1 MIGRR
6 NFQPGEMRYFGPFSL
21 FVPGRLL
28 KRADETIPLGG
39 RALDVLIALTER
51 AGEVVSYKELIS
63 IAWPNVTVDEANLRV
78 QIATLRRALSD
89 GEDDARYI
97 SNVAGRGYC
106 FVAPIKRS
114 QSEQGTSPS
123 GIVDAEGLRKLP
135 PCLSRIVGRED
146 TVRTVSAQLMLER
159 FVSIVGPVGI
169 GKTTVAISVAHQL
182 LTGFEGAVFFVD
194 LGVLTNSKLVP
205 AAIASTLGFM
215 AQVDDPLGSLLAF
228 LSQKKLLLILD
239 NCEHV
244 IDAAAALAE
253 RVVSEAPRTHILT
266 TSREALRVQGEHVH
280 LLYSL
285 ESPPDD
291 GGLTAAEAL
300 AYPAAELFM
309 ERAAASGYAFDL
321 TDPDARTVA
330 GICRKL
336 DGIALAIELVASRV
350 GSLGIRGT
358 AELLDSRF
366 GLLWRGRRTALP
378 RHETLNAML
387 DWSYNLLSEYEKLVL
402 CRLSVF
408 VGDFLLPA
416 ACFVASE
423 QEHDADAAA
432 AVVSL
437 VAKSL
442 VSTRAIGQSTYY
454 RLLDITRAHAKS
466 KLIQRGEEDSIAR
479 RHAIF
484 YSRFLD
490 NEKIL
495 QPRFGEHSFSAFSPH
510 IGNARAALE
519 WALSDHGDITI
530 AIPLAASATPLF
542 IGLSLFDECRRWC
555 ERALAILDD
564 TNRSTRREMLLQE
577 TLAVSST
584 NSVTV
589 GDNNQIRAAL
599 ERALSIAE
607 ALGDQ
612 PYQLRLL
619 AGLNLF
625 FNRLGDLRSSRATAE
640 RGAAIAR
647 ALSDPAG
654 SIWAECM
661 LGISHCFE
669 GNQTEA
675 QFHCERGLSLAAE
688 HIEVRPNY
696 FGFDHCIRGLL
707 ALARTLWL
715 RGFAD
720 QAVGTAQ
727 KAIDEALWREHP
739 VSTCVALIYT
749 SLLFLW
755 IGDLPTARSLIEQL
769 IAHAG
774 RYSLEPFRAA
784 GLALKGKLAIAG
796 DETEYG
802 IALLRDML
810 KTIHEYYYL
819 LVPTVTGALAEG
831 LCKAGQLEEALVTI
845 DDAITRARSDGVK
858 VELSELLRI
867 KSLVLVAKNDRE
879 AAIDCLS
886 EAVEV
891 ARAQSALAWELRSAV
906 DLARLLSE
914 GGQRDQARRDLALVY
929 DRFTEGFE
937 TADLKVARALLENLQ
952 T

>member
-1 MIGRR
+1 
-6 NFQPGEMRYFGPFSL
+6 MR
-21 FVPGRLL
+21 
-28 KRADETIPLGG
+28 
-39 RALDVLIALTER
+39 
-51 AGEVVSYKELIS
+51 
-63 IAWPNVTVDEANLRV
+63 
-78 QIATLRRALSD
+78 
-89 GEDDARYI
+89 
-97 SNVAGRGYC
+97 
-106 FVAPIKRS
+106 
-114 QSEQGTSPS
+114 
-123 GIVDAEGLRKLP
+123 
-135 PCLSRIVGRED
+135 
-146 TVRTVSAQLMLER
+146 ER
-159 FVSIVGPVGI
+159 FVSIVGPGGI
-169 GKTTVAISVAHQL
+169 GKTTVAVSVAHKL
-182 LTGFEGAVFFVD
+182 LAGFEGAAFFVD
-194 LGVLTNSKLVP
+194 LSVLTDSKIVL
-205 AAIASTLGFM
+205 AAVASTLGFM
-215 AQVDDPLGSLLAF
+215 AQAHDPLGSILAF
-228 LSQKKLLLILD
+228 LNEKKVLLVLD

-244 IDAAAALAE
+244 IDTAAALAE
-253 RVVSEAPRTHILT
+253 RVVSEASRTHILT
-266 TSREALRVQGEHVH
+266 TSREALGVQGEHVH

-285 ESPPDD
+285 EAPPEDD
-291 GGLTAAEAL
+291 GLTATDVL

-309 ERAAASGYAFDL
+309 ERAVASGYPSDL
-321 TDPDARTVA
+321 TDPDARIVA
-330 GICRKL
+330 RICRKL

-366 GLLWRGRRTALP
+366 GLLWRGRRTARP

-423 QEHDADAAA
+423 EGHDADAAA

-442 VSTRAIGQSTYY
+442 VSTRAIGQSTNY
-454 RLLDITRAHAKS
+454 RLLDITREYAKS

-484 YSRFLD
+484 YSRFFD
-490 NEKIL
+490 NEKIF
-495 QPRFGEHSFSAFSPH
+495 QSRFGEHSFSAFSPH
-510 IGNARAALE
+510 IGNA
-519 WALSDHGDITI
+519 
-530 AIPLAASATPLF
+530 LAV
-542 IGLSLFDECRRWC
+542 I
-555 ERALAILDD
+555 DD
-564 TNRSTRREMLLQE
+564 TSLNTRREMLLQE
-577 TLAVSST
+577 ALALSST

-589 GDNNQIRAAL
+589 GNNNQIRAAL
-599 ERALSIAE
+599 ERALSVAE

-612 PYQLRLL
+612 PHQLRLL

-640 RGAAIAR
+640 RGTAIAR

-661 LGISHCFE
+661 LGICHCFE

-675 QFHCERGLSLAAE
+675 QFHCECGLSLAAE
-688 HIEVRPNY
+688 HTELKPNY
-696 FGFDHCIRGLL
+696 FGFDHSIRALV

-715 RGFAD
+715 RGFSD

-727 KAIDEALWREHP
+727 KAIDGALSREHP

-755 IGDLPTARSLIEQL
+755 IGDLPRARSLIEQL

-784 GLALKGKLAIAG
+784 GLALKGKLAIAC

-831 LCKAGQLEEALVTI
+831 LRKAGQLEEALFTI
-845 DDAITRARSDGVK
+845 DGAITRARGDGVK
-858 VELSELLRI
+858 VELAELLRI
-867 KSLVLVAKNDRE
+867 KSLVFVAKNDGE
-879 AAIDCLS
+879 AAIDCLK
-886 EAVEV
+886 EAIEV
-891 ARAQSALAWELRSAV
+891 ARSQSALAWELRSTI

-914 GGQRDQARRDLALVY
+914 AGQRDQARHDLAIVY

-937 TADLKVARALLENLQ
+937 TKDLKVARALLQHLQ
-952 T
+952 S

>member
-1 MIGRR
+1 MNGRR
-6 NFQPGEMRYFGPFSL
+6 NFQPGDVLCFGPFSL
-21 FVPGRLL
+21 FVAGRLL
-28 KRADETIPLGG
+28 KRDDEPLPLGG
-39 RALDVLIALTER
+39 RALDVLITLTGR
-51 AGEVVSYKELIS
+51 AGEVVSYQELIS
-63 IAWPNVTVDEANLRV
+63 IAWPNVTVDETNLRV
-78 QIATLRRALSD
+78 QIAALRRAL
-89 GEDDARYI
+89 GEGVNGARYI

-106 FVAPIKRS
+106 FVAPVIDS
-114 QSEQGTSPS
+114 TGPS
-123 GIVDAEGLRKLP
+123 TKETRIINGEPHRTRLPRLAE
-135 PCLSRIVGRED
+135 IVGRDE
-146 TVRTVSAQLMLER
+146 VIRSVSQQLMRER
-159 FVSIVGPVGI
+159 FVSIVGPGGI
-169 GKTTVAISVAHQL
+169 GKTTVAVSVAHKL
-182 LTGFEGAVFFVD
+182 LAGFEGAAFFVD
-194 LGVLTNSKLVP
+194 LSVLTDSKIVL
-205 AAIASTLGFM
+205 AAVASTLGFM
-215 AQVDDPLGSLLAF
+215 AQAHDPLGSILAF
-228 LSQKKLLLILD
+228 LNEKKVLLVLD

-244 IDAAAALAE
+244 IDTAAALAE
-253 RVVSEAPRTHILT
+253 RVVSEASRTHILT
-266 TSREALRVQGEHVH
+266 TSREALGVQGEHVH

-285 ESPPDD
+285 EAPPEDD
-291 GGLTAAEAL
+291 GLTATDVL

-309 ERAAASGYAFDL
+309 ERAVASGYTSDL
-321 TDPDARTVA
+321 TDPDARIVA
-330 GICRKL
+330 RICRKL

-366 GLLWRGRRTALP
+366 GLLWRGRRTARP

-423 QEHDADAAA
+423 EGHDADAAA

-442 VSTRAIGQSTYY
+442 VSTRAIGQSTNY
-454 RLLDITRAHAKS
+454 RLLDITREYAKS

-484 YSRFLD
+484 YSRFFD
-490 NEKIL
+490 NEKIF
-495 QPRFGEHSFSAFSPH
+495 QSRFGEHSFSAFSPH

-530 AIPLAASATPLF
+530 AISLAASATPLF

-555 ERALAILDD
+555 ERALAVIDD
-564 TNRSTRREMLLQE
+564 TSLNTRREMLLQE
-577 TLAVSST
+577 ALALSST

-589 GDNNQIRAAL
+589 GNNNQIRAAL
-599 ERALSIAE
+599 ERALSVAE

-612 PYQLRLL
+612 PHQLRLL

-640 RGAAIAR
+640 RGTAIAR

-661 LGISHCFE
+661 LGICHCFE

-675 QFHCERGLSLAAE
+675 QFHCECGLSLAAE
-688 HIEVRPNY
+688 HTELKPNY
-696 FGFDHCIRGLL
+696 FGFDHSIRALV

-715 RGFAD
+715 RGFSD

-727 KAIDEALWREHP
+727 KAIDGALSREHP

-755 IGDLPTARSLIEQL
+755 IGDLPRARSLIEQL

-784 GLALKGKLAIAG
+784 GLALKGKLAIAC

-831 LCKAGQLEEALVTI
+831 LRKAGQLEEALFTI
-845 DDAITRARSDGVK
+845 DGAITRARGDGVK
-858 VELSELLRI
+858 VELAELLRI
-867 KSLVLVAKNDRE
+867 KSLVFVAKNDGE
-879 AAIDCLS
+879 AAIDCLN
-886 EAVEV
+886 EAIEV
-891 ARAQSALAWELRSAV
+891 ARSQSALAWELRSAI

-914 GGQRDQARRDLALVY
+914 AGQRDQARHDLALVY

-937 TADLKVARALLENLQ
+937 TQDLKVARALLQQLQ